1 MEYEKYV
8 HTQHCSAVGTV
19 LLGDSWQGLVAAL
32 VTNTN
37 CFQRLRKCGP
47 HHLDDDRRDHDYDYH
62 HHNVINVINDPVI
75 MTIPI
80 PIILLHH
87 PHAHP
92 MVFLRLI

>member
-1 MEYEKYV
+1 MKNSY
-8 HTQHCSAVGTV
+8 CSAVGTV

-47 HHLDDDRRDHDYDYH
+47 HHLDDDRRDHDYDYEH
-62 HHNVINVINDPVI
+62 HNDPVI

-92 MVFLRLI
+92 MVFPRLI